1 MSKLGLPKLPEPSK
15 ENKSEEERRGLTM
28 GVVGPDKIHPSKSVW
43 PLMEI
48 FVTHGEEKQ
57 YSVVKTTKTVGE
69 W

>member
-1 MSKLGLPKLPEPSK
+1 
-15 ENKSEEERRGLTM
+15 M
-28 GVVGPDKIHPSKSVW
+28 GVVGPDKIHLSKSVW